1 MLRYHAEGINSLP
14 YFYASGEEDKMIL
27 LQQMLAL
34 FALMLIGFFM
44 GKKDVLD
51 KATTKKISW
60 IVINVANVSLILQA
74 GLDNKNE
81 IAPTKLLLV
90 GGIAVGMYVV
100 LMLLAILLPI
110 LLRIERKNYGI
121 YRTMLIFSNIGFMGI
136 PLLRAIAGS
145 EAVLYAALFQF
156 PFNILL
162 YTYGIAAI
170 QQTEDLEPSAKKG
183 GFRWKSMLN
192 VGVLACVFA
201 LIFFFGKVDMP
212 NFVDTVLLNLSN
224 LTAPLSML
232 VIGQSFTE
240 FQLKDLFTDS
250 KLVLFAAIKLLVIP
264 IAGLFLLQQFIADG
278 TILTVCLVMLGT
290 PVASMTAMLAQQYDS
305 NYELASKGVA
315 LTTILSVVTIPL
327 VSAIMG
333 L

>member
-1 MLRYHAEGINSLP
+1 
-14 YFYASGEEDKMIL
+14 
-27 LQQMLAL
+27 
-34 FALMLIGFFM
+34 
-44 GKKDVLD
+44 
-51 KATTKKISW
+51 
-60 IVINVANVSLILQA
+60 
-74 GLDNKNE
+74 
-81 IAPTKLLLV
+81 
-90 GGIAVGMYVV
+90 
-100 LMLLAILLPI
+100 MLLAILLPI
-110 LLRIERKNYGI
+110 VLRIERKNYGI

-170 QQTEDLEPSAKKG
+170 QQTEDSEPSAKKG

-264 IAGLFLLQQFIADG
+264 IAGLFLLQQFIADV

>member
-1 MLRYHAEGINSLP
+1 
-14 YFYASGEEDKMIL
+14 MIL

-170 QQTEDLEPSAKKG
+170 QQTEDAGASTKTG

>member
-1 MLRYHAEGINSLP
+1 
-14 YFYASGEEDKMIL
+14 MIL

-34 FALMLIGFFM
+34 FVLMLLGYFL
-44 GKKDVLD
+44 GKREVLD

-74 GLDNKNE
+74 GLDNKNA
-81 IAPTKLLLV
+81 IAPGKLLLV
-90 GGIAVGMYVV
+90 GGIAVGMYLV
-100 LMLLAILLPI
+100 LMLFSILLPV
-110 LLRIERKNYGI
+110 LLRVEQKNYGI

-136 PLLRAIAGS
+136 PLIRAIAGS

-170 QQTEDLEPSAKKG
+170 RQTEAGNPAVNRT
-183 GFRWKSMLN
+183 GFQWKSMLN
-192 VGVLACVFA
+192 VGVLSCVLA
-201 LIFFFGKVDMP
+201 LVCFFGKVDLP
-212 NFVDTVLLNLSN
+212 DFVDTVLLNLSN

-240 FQLKDLFTDS
+240 FKLKDLFTDS
-250 KLVLFAAIKLLVIP
+250 RLLIFAAIKMLIIP
-264 IAGLFLLQQFIADG
+264 IAGMFLLQQFTGDDK
-278 TILTVCLVMLGT
+278 ILTVCLVMLGT

-327 VSAIMG
+327 VSAVMG

>member
-1 MLRYHAEGINSLP
+1 
-14 YFYASGEEDKMIL
+14 MIL

>member
-1 MLRYHAEGINSLP
+1 
-14 YFYASGEEDKMIL
+14 MIL

-34 FALMLIGFFM
+34 FALMLLGYFM
-44 GKKDVLD
+44 GKKDILD

-60 IVINVANVSLILQA
+60 IVINVANVALLLQA

-81 IAPTKLLLV
+81 IAPVKLLLV
-90 GGIAVGMYVV
+90 GGIAVGMYIV
-100 LMLLAILLPI
+100 LMLLAIFLPMLLGV
-110 LLRIERKNYGI
+110 ERKNYGI

-136 PLLRAIAGS
+136 PLIRAIAGS

-162 YTYGIAAI
+162 YTYGMAAI
-170 QQTEDLEPSAKKG
+170 QQKDDSEVSTKKS

-201 LIFFFGKVDMP
+201 LIFFFGKVDLP
-212 NFVDTVLLNLSN
+212 DFIDTVLLNLSN

-240 FQLKDLFTDS
+240 FQLKDLFTDIR
-250 KLVLFAAIKLLVIP
+250 LLLFAAIKLLVIP
-264 IAGLFLLQQFIADG
+264 IAGLFLLQQFVADEK
-278 TILTVCLVMLGT
+278 ILIVCLVMLGT

>member
-1 MLRYHAEGINSLP
+1 
-14 YFYASGEEDKMIL
+14 MIL

-34 FALMLIGFFM
+34 FALMLLGYFL
-44 GKKDVLD
+44 GEKDVLD

-81 IAPTKLLLV
+81 IAPMKLLLV
-90 GGIAVGMYVV
+90 GGIEVGIYIV
-100 LMLLAILLPI
+100 LMLLSILLPI
-110 LLRIERKNYGI
+110 LLRVERKNYGI
-121 YRTMLIFSNIGFMGI
+121 YRTMFIFSNIGFMGI
-136 PLLRAIAGS
+136 PLIRAIAGS

-170 QQTEDLEPSAKKG
+170 QQTEENDQSGKKG
-183 GFRWKSMLN
+183 GFHWKSMLN
-192 VGVLACVFA
+192 VGVLSCVFA
-201 LIFFFGKVDMP
+201 LVFFFGKVDLP
-212 NFVDTVLLNLSN
+212 DFVDTVLLNLSN

-240 FQLKDLFTDS
+240 FKLKDLFTDGR
-250 KLVLFAAIKLLVIP
+250 LLIFAAIKMLVIP
-264 IAGLFLLQQFIADG
+264 IAGLFLLQQITSDDK
-278 TILTVCLVMLGT
+278 ILTVCLVMLGT

-327 VSAIMG
+327 VSAVMG